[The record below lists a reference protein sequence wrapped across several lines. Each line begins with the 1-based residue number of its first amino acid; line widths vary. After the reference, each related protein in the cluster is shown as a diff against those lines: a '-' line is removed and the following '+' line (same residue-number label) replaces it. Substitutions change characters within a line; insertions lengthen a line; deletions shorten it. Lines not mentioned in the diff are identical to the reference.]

1 MKTFLYSTTQ
11 DDKQMTLVERMRKR
25 MSSGQKYQL
34 YRSNADC
41 IHDEAAARMPG
52 STHGHWGDHSNK
64 YLDIRIGKKYVRI
77 TEGAHPDWWYM
88 VALED
93 IGHVLEA
100 GGWVPL
106 RIFEYVGYTRTL
118 YEVVGPTITPVSA
131 ICPLRIRRAPL
142 TIRAELASCEV
153 YTCGSW
159 NYLQGIAAAWVFSGV
174 HMHEMASLAG
184 FHQHQEACELLG
196 IVGAL
201 THMHSN
207 RFHNFET
214 LVFKTNCQIAE
225 DHVFSAELLSELY
238 LADGDVSLRPLLS
251 MIRLARMLIDG
262 LQRRQN
268 VTVRYVKVERLAN
281 LARCIAE
288 KERMGRHGR
297 GWSPDDDRWP
307 SILAMYK
314 RYFSAASAPL
324 VA

>member
-1 MKTFLYSTTQ
+1 
-11 DDKQMTLVERMRKR
+11 MTLVERMRKR

-41 IHDEAAARMPG
+41 IHDLFSARMPG

-64 YLDIRIGKKYVRI
+64 YLGIRIGKKYVRI

-118 YEVVGPTITPVSA
+118 YEVAGPTITPVSK
-131 ICPLRIRRAPL
+131 ICPLHIRRTPL
-142 TIRAELASCEV
+142 PIRAELASCEV

-184 FHQHQEACELLG
+184 FHQHQEASELLG

-201 THMHSN
+201 THMLSN
-207 RFHNFET
+207 RFHNFDT

-225 DHVFSAELLSELY
+225 DHVFSGELLSEQY
-238 LADGDVSLRPLLS
+238 LGDVSLRPLLS

-262 LQRRQN
+262 LQLKQN

-281 LARCIAE
+281 LAHCIAE

-314 RYFSAASAPL
+314 RYFGAASAPL